1 LRKIFADTITLPLPA
16 PTTGSTIFS
25 VFIRF
30 IRLVAVAGAHPK
42 FFDPNPEFLTI
53 KQNAVLKSDKNQT
66 KRGIK
71 PVFSLIVCKILI
83 FTYITILLAPTKWEP

>member
-1 LRKIFADTITLPLPA
+1 LPA

-30 IRLVAVAGAHPK
+30 IRLIAVAGAHPKFLPSIPK